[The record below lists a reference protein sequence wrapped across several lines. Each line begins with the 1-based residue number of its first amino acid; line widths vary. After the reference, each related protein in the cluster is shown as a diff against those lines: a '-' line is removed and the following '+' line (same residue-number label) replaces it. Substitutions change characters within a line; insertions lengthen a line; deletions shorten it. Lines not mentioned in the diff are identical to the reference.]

1 MLTEKQLDR
10 YADILVW
17 GLRTS
22 RTTTLKRNDIFLIR
36 FDLPALRL
44 VGLMCMAPYC
54 SDPEEVRGTFAR
66 LWELADDARTR
77 EMVGEEFCELSMGMS
92 TDFDVAIE
100 QGATMVRVGSA
111 LFDGIGSG

>member
-10 YADILVW
+10 YADILIW

-44 VGLMCMAPYC
+44 TEILQAKLL
-54 SDPEEVRGTFAR
+54 D
-66 LWELADDARTR
+66 
-77 EMVGEEFCELSMGMS
+77 MGMNP
-92 TDFDVAIE
+92 VL
-100 QGATMVRVGSA
+100 R
-111 LFDGIGSG
+111 